1 MRSKKRIQK
10 LFSSTV
16 LAGFLAA
23 APVYAPAH
31 ADTLKPQS
39 EWSLAKID
47 KSAQGG
53 TSYCTLSRKYDGNIV
68 LSLGRNVTE
77 EYSLAIDFQEPVF
90 ERDKSLKINLQPGPG
105 QIRAYD
111 MVPSSE
117 RALVIRL
124 GWDKGFFDTLV
135 SSQQMKVKIGDKN
148 YDFSMPKIDRG
159 QTELTTCMEE
169 LKTASKG
176 GGAAKVADAPDDLL
190 NAQAGS
196 MSGAFGASKAGGAQ
210 FAAVSPAAPVA
221 DTAIAAQKKTVEE
234 GEKGILKSFADSIRA
249 QEPSL
254 KKQEEA
260 AVAAPSRNF
269 AKVEEKADI
278 RADISSK
285 TPAPLPPV
293 ADEPV
298 VQAARAVD
306 VAPPVPLP
314 VMVAAAPV
322 KDDSAPKLRAAE
334 AEIAA
339 QKVRIAALE
348 AEKNSL
354 QQKAKDL
361 DGKNKTMASPADV
374 AKLETRI
381 NELQIQNKQLDDTV
395 RQSQTRIAETAINT
409 ETKSMK
415 RIMELESKLEAAT
428 RDNNVLA
435 KQLDSQKLQQEDGR
449 LSLVAGDW
457 NLEQATRR
465 YNEAEREIRRLGL
478 QLEQERT
485 GCNREKAQ
493 IEQMLFDP
501 AVADQKQIEKL
512 AELEDELKKA
522 KDQFGGAAPVAAES
536 TTAGDAALTAR
547 ARQLEGEKA
556 ALVTK
561 VASLEK
567 ALSDRPP
574 LDNSITPMPGAA
586 AIAANMPVDDKKMM
600 ELEAAVSLA
609 AQESQV
615 LRDSNA
621 ALVKETEK
629 LRAQLSGA
637 RPKEGGNIYE
647 SIAPSSGDAP
657 AAAKATN
664 ASYDLPA
671 MQRLLQTS
679 GLAVTGMRKNTSGLP
694 GADNFAWLE
703 NGKVKGLAS
712 VKKAGSASF
721 DRMIDDYI
729 VYQKKQ
735 CAGDFASMPSPAADD
750 APRKMAL
757 YEIACVGTAG
767 NVSSSLVF
775 FEDKGRFVAIANEI
789 AAADMNVAMDSRDR
803 IANTV
808 RGL

>member
-16 LAGFLAA
+16 LAGFLVA
-23 APVYAPAH
+23 APVYAPAA

-135 SSQQMKVKIGDKN
+135 SSQLMKVKIGDKS
-148 YDFSMPKIDRG
+148 YDFSMPKIAKG
-159 QTELTTCMEE
+159 QGELTTCMEE
-169 LKTASKG
+169 LQTASKD

-196 MSGAFGASKAGGAQ
+196 ASGAFGASKAGGAQ
-210 FAAVSPAAPVA
+210 FAAAAAPAAVPVA
-221 DTAIAAQKKTVEE
+221 DTAIAAQKKAVEE

-254 KKQEEA
+254 KKPDEA
-260 AVAAPSRNF
+260 DSAASSRNF
-269 AKVEEKADI
+269 AKAQEKADI

-293 ADEPV
+293 TYEPA
-298 VQAARAVD
+298 VQLSAKAVD
-306 VAPPVPLP
+306 VAPSVPLP
-314 VMVAAAPV
+314 VAVAAPAG
-322 KDDSAPKLRAAE
+322 DNSAPKLRAAE
-334 AEIAA
+334 AEISA
-339 QKVRIAALE
+339 QKARIAALE
-348 AEKNSL
+348 AEKDSL
-354 QQKAKDL
+354 QQKAKDM
-361 DGKNKTMASPADV
+361 DGKNKAMANPADI
-374 AKLETRI
+374 ARLEARV
-381 NELQIQNKQLDDTV
+381 NELQIQNKQLEDTV

-428 RDNNVLA
+428 RDNNALA

-478 QLEQERT
+478 QLEQERS

-512 AELEDELKKA
+512 AELEDELRKT
-522 KDQFGGAAPVAAES
+522 KDQLGGGAPVA
-536 TTAGDAALTAR
+536 TGDASLNAR
-547 ARQLEGEKA
+547 ARQLESEKA
-556 ALVTK
+556 ALTTK

-586 AIAANMPVDDKKMM
+586 AAASAAGNAVGDKKIL
-600 ELEAAVSLA
+600 ELQAAVSLA

-621 ALVKETEK
+621 ALVKETEN
-629 LRAQLSGA
+629 LRAQLSGG

-647 SIAPSSGDAP
+647 NIAPSSGTQAS
-657 AAAKATN
+657 AKAAN

-671 MQRLLQTS
+671 MRQLLQTS
-679 GLAVTGMRKNTSGLP
+679 GLAVTGMRKSTSGLP

-712 VKKAGSASF
+712 VKSAGGAQF

-729 VYQKKQ
+729 AYQKKQ
-735 CAGDFASMPSPAADD
+735 CAGDFASMPSPAAGS
-750 APRKMAL
+750 APRKMEL

-775 FEDKGRFVAIANEI
+775 FEDKGRFVAISNEI
-789 AAADMNVAMDSRDR
+789 AAAEMNVAMDSRDR